1 MQIYGHFADLPFKMH
16 CLGLKMACV
25 VCMVSLL
32 SWHTLGGPSTRR
44 APFDFSGALLVTHQE
59 SNP

>member
-16 CLGLKMACV
+16 WFGLVMARV

-32 SWHTLGGPSTRR
+32 SWHTLGGPSTLS
-44 APFDFSGALLVTHQE
+44 PFD
-59 SNP
+59 